1 MRVFRT
7 QQELQQFNEEL
18 GREGKEL
25 GFVATMG
32 ALHAGHMG
40 LLHQAQAENQATIVS
55 IFVNP
60 TQFNNPEDLEKYP
73 VRTDQD
79 LKLLEQEGA
88 TAVFLPSV
96 HEVYGE
102 RVEAEPI
109 DLMGLDIGME
119 GEFRPGHFPGVAAVV
134 RRLFEM
140 IKPQRAYF
148 GEKDYQQL
156 LIVKYMARVYQ
167 LPVEVIG
174 CETERY
180 PSGLAM
186 SSRNFRLSKEGLEKS
201 EIIYREMTWCQS
213 NYQNFSP
220 VELKEAVQRHFKK
233 STLELEYI
241 EFADAES
248 MKIVGDWKQHTHVR
262 VLIAAYCEGVRL
274 IDNLSL
280 Y

>member
-7 QQELQQFNEEL
+7 HQELQQFNEEL
-18 GREGKEL
+18 AREGKDL

-40 LLHQAQAENQATIVS
+40 LLRRAQAENQATIVS

-73 VRTDQD
+73 IRTDED
-79 LKLLEQEGA
+79 LALLEKEGA

-96 HEVYGE
+96 KEVYGD
-102 RVEAEPI
+102 RVESDSL
-109 DLMGLDIGME
+109 DLIGLDKGME

-134 RRLFEM
+134 RRLFKL
-140 IKPQRAYF
+140 IQPQRAYF
-148 GEKDYQQL
+148 GEKDFQQL
-156 LIVKYMARVYQ
+156 LIVKHMAKVYK

-186 SSRNFRLSKEGLEKS
+186 SSRNFRLSPEGMEKS
-201 EIIYREMTWCQS
+201 DIIYKQMIWAQDNYLDNSPADLRKAIKEHFAQS
-213 NYQNFSP
+213 S
-220 VELKEAVQRHFKK
+220 
-233 STLELEYI
+233 LELEYI
-241 EFADAES
+241 EFADADT
-248 MKIVGDWKQHTHVR
+248 MKIVESWEQHSAVR
-262 VLIAAYCEGVRL
+262 VFIAAYCEGVRL
-274 IDNLSL
+274 IDNHTL

>member
-7 QQELQQFNEEL
+7 QNELQLFNQELAQA
-18 GREGKEL
+18 GKEL

-32 ALHAGHMG
+32 ALHAGHMS

-60 TQFNNPEDLEKYP
+60 TQFNNSEDLEKYP
-73 VRTDQD
+73 IRTDED
-79 LKLLEQEGA
+79 LALLKKEGA

-96 HEVYGE
+96 SEVYGNK
-102 RVEAEPI
+102 VEAD
-109 DLMGLDIGME
+109 DLDLIGLDKGME

-134 RRLFEM
+134 RRLFEL

-148 GEKDYQQL
+148 GEKDFQQL
-156 LIVKYMARVYQ
+156 LIVKHMAQVYQ

-186 SSRNFRLSKEGLEKS
+186 SSRNFRLSPDGLAS
-201 EIIYREMTWCQS
+201 ADIIYKQMIWARE
-213 NYQNFSP
+213 NYQDYSP
-220 VELKEAVQRHFKK
+220 GDLKAAIVDHFEN
-233 STLELEYI
+233 SNLELEYI
-241 EFADAES
+241 EFADANS
-248 MKIVGDWKQHTHVR
+248 MKMVSDWEQHSAVR
-262 VLIAAYCEGVRL
+262 VFIAAYCEGVRL
-274 IDNLSL
+274 IDNIAL